1 MGRAL
6 LEAEDWGGFRVLHTS
21 GCIYSDEEGDEDPD
35 DAQSG
40 TRYVSLSA
48 AYHFLSRSEVH

>member
-6 LEAEDWGGFRVLHTS
+6 LEAEDWGGYRVLHTNE
-21 GCIYSDEEGDEDPD
+21 CIYSDEEGDEDLD

-40 TRYVSLSA
+40 TR
-48 AYHFLSRSEVH
+48 

>member
-6 LEAEDWGGFRVLHTS
+6 LEAEDWGGFRVFHTS
-21 GCIYSDEEGDEDPD
+21 ECIYSDEEGDEDLD

-40 TRYVSLSA
+40 TR
-48 AYHFLSRSEVH
+48 